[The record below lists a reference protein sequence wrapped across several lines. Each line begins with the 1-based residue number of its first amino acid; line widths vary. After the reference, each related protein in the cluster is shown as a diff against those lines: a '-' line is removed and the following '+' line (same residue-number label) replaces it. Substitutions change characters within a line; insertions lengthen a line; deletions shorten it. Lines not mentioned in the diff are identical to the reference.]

1 MASSPMMRS
10 GFANLMYPGLHKVY
24 LLNYASY
31 PEEYTQFLNIESS
44 TRRQE
49 EDSVV
54 AGFGLVP
61 EKGEGVQPAVDVM
74 ALSGKREYLHKTYAL
89 GYEVTEEC
97 VEDELYSIVSKASK
111 ALAIAVKQTLDV
123 LGAGVLNNGFTATAP
138 YLGVDGLS
146 LFNANHTQLKVT
158 GGVVSNMPATTV
170 DFDPT
175 SLNSALEQWETLTDD
190 NGLPMMIK
198 PKYVVSGPK
207 QRRIIT
213 QTLGTELQP
222 FTNDNEINAVK
233 EWELEK
239 MILHYLSDDDFWCL
253 LSRKDDHY
261 LKWFWRIKPAFRGYD
276 DPNTGNAKYMVRFR
290 ASQGFTHWYGTWG
303 SAGI

>member
-1 MASSPMMRS
+1 MASPMMRS

-24 LLNYASY
+24 MLNYASY
-31 PEEYTQFLNIESS
+31 PSEYEQFLNIETS
-44 TRRQE
+44 TKRQE
-49 EDSVV
+49 EDAVV

-61 EKGEGVQPAVDVM
+61 EKGEGVQPSVDIM
-74 ALSGKREYLHKTYAL
+74 ALSDKLQYLHKTYAL

-97 VEDELYSIVSKASK
+97 QEDELYGIVSRASK

-123 LGAGVLNNGFTATAP
+123 LGASVLNNGFNAA
-138 YLGVDGLS
+138 YKGVDGLS
-146 LFNANHTQLKVT
+146 LFNANHTQLKVA
-158 GGVVSNMPATTV
+158 GGVLSNMPAVTC

-175 SLNSALEQWETLTDD
+175 TLNSALESWETLTDD
-190 NGLPMMIK
+190 NGLPLMIK
-198 PKYVVSGPK
+198 PKYVISGPK

-213 QTLGTELQP
+213 QTLGTDLQP

-233 EWELEK
+233 EWELQK
-239 MILHYLSDDDFWCL
+239 MILHYLTDDDFWAL

-261 LKWFWRIKPAFRGYD
+261 LKMFWRIKPAFRGYD

-290 ASQGFTHWYGTWG
+290 ASHGFTHWWGTYG

>member
-1 MASSPMMRS
+1 MASPMMRS

-44 TRRQE
+44 TKRQE
-49 EDSVV
+49 EDAVV

-61 EKGEGVQPAVDVM
+61 EKGEGVQPAVDIM
-74 ALSGKREYLHKTYAL
+74 ALSDKLQYLHKTYAL
-89 GYEVTEEC
+89 GYEVSEEC
-97 VEDELYSIVSKASK
+97 IEDELYGIVSRASK
-111 ALAIAVKQTLDV
+111 ALAIAVKQTLDT
-123 LGAGVLNNGFTATAP
+123 LGAGVLNHAFTAA
-138 YLGVDGLS
+138 YKGVDGLS
-146 LFNANHTQLKVT
+146 LCNANHTQLKVA
-158 GGVVSNMPATTV
+158 GGLISNMPAGVTV

-175 SLNSALEQWETLTDD
+175 ALNSATESWETLTDD
-190 NGLPMMIK
+190 NGLPMMIR
-198 PKYVVSGPK
+198 PKYIVSGPK

-213 QTLGTELQP
+213 QTLGSTLQP
-222 FTNDNEINAVK
+222 FTSDNEINAVK

-239 MILHYLSDDDFWCL
+239 MILHYLSDDDAWWL

-261 LKWFWRIKPAFRGYD
+261 LKMFWRIKPSFRGYD

-290 ASQGFTHWYGTWG
+290 ASWGFTHWYGVYG
-303 SAGI
+303 SAGV

>member
-1 MASSPMMRS
+1 
-10 GFANLMYPGLHKVY
+10 MYPGLHKVY
-24 LLNYASY
+24 MLNYASY
-31 PEEYTQFLNIESS
+31 PSEYEQFLNIETS
-44 TRRQE
+44 TKRQE
-49 EDSVV
+49 EDAVV

-61 EKGEGVQPAVDVM
+61 EKGEGVQPSVDIM
-74 ALSGKREYLHKTYAL
+74 ALSDKLQYLHKTYAL

-97 VEDELYSIVSKASK
+97 QEDELYGIVSRASK

-123 LGAGVLNNGFTATAP
+123 LGASVLNNGFNAA
-138 YLGVDGLS
+138 YKGVDGLS
-146 LFNANHTQLKVT
+146 LFNANHTQLKVA
-158 GGVVSNMPATTV
+158 GGVLSNMPAVTC

-175 SLNSALEQWETLTDD
+175 TLNSALESWETLTDD
-190 NGLPMMIK
+190 NGLPLMIK
-198 PKYVVSGPK
+198 PKYVISGPK

-213 QTLGTELQP
+213 QTLGTDLQP

-233 EWELEK
+233 EWELQK
-239 MILHYLSDDDFWCL
+239 MILHYLTDDDFWAL

-261 LKWFWRIKPAFRGYD
+261 LKMFWRIKPAFRGYD

-290 ASQGFTHWYGTWG
+290 ASHGFTHWWGTYG